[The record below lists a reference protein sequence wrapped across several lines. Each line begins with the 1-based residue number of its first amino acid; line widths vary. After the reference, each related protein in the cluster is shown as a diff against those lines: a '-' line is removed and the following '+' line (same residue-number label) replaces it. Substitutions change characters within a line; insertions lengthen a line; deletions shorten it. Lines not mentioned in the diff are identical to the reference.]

1 VSDLSGAGFRAEEVR
16 KMALVPWRPFTELDR
31 LRGEMDRLFSDFFG
45 RGSALTRIGKGGL
58 FDTQGWT
65 PPVDMIDRPD
75 EIVVKTMVP
84 GMEKKDI
91 NVSVSNG
98 TLTVSGERKTD
109 SEVKEEDYYCCEQS
123 YGKFYRAVDL
133 PSSVESEKVKATLKN
148 GILEIHLP
156 KAEAVKPKSIEV
168 VEE

>member
-1 VSDLSGAGFRAEEVR
+1 
-16 KMALVPWRPFTELDR
+16 MALVPWRPFTELDR

-45 RGSALTRIGKGGL
+45 RGPALTRMGKGGL
-58 FDTQGWT
+58 FDTRGWS
-65 PPVDMIDRPD
+65 PRVDMIDRPD

-84 GMEKKDI
+84 GIERKDI

-109 SEVKEEDYYCCEQS
+109 SEVKEEDYYCCEQF

-133 PSSVESEKVKATLKN
+133 PAPVDSEKIKATLKN

>member
-1 VSDLSGAGFRAEEVR
+1 
-16 KMALVPWRPFTELDR
+16 MALVPWQPFTELDR
-31 LRGEMDRLFSDFFG
+31 LRGEMDRLFGDFFG
-45 RGSALTRIGKGGL
+45 RGPALTRMGKRGL

-84 GMEKKDI
+84 GIERKDI

-98 TLTVSGERKTD
+98 TLTISGERKTD
-109 SEVKEEDYYCCEQS
+109 SEVKEKDYYCCEQF

-133 PSSVESEKVKATLKN
+133 PSSVDSEKVKATMKN